1 MNRIQWK
8 ELFEAAGMLA
18 IVASLIFVGLQV
30 RQDQVIARSQLFS
43 DGVASV
49 DSFHQALMEPEFAK
63 TYATMLDRPE
73 ELSVEEMLQI
83 NGLLNQ
89 LKNMMKRECYLVER
103 GLFPECANFILPSLR
118 HFFGSKYAQSWWR
131 VNRTPTRYLPDWID
145 EEIASL
151 ETDRIRRGLD
161 DVKAGL

>member
-1 MNRIQWK
+1 MNRIRGK

-43 DGVASV
+43 DGMERV
-49 DSFHQALMEPEFAK
+49 DSFSQALMDPNFAS
-63 TYATMLDRPE
+63 TYAKMLDRPE
-73 ELSVEEMLQI
+73 DLSVEEMLQI
-83 NGLLNQ
+83 DGLLNQ
-89 LKNMMKRECYLVER
+89 LMNMMIRECYLVRR
-103 GLFPECANFILPSLR
+103 GIYPQCANFISYPLR
-118 HFFGSKYAQSWWR
+118 KFFGSKYAQSWRR
-131 VNRTPTRYLPDWID
+131 VNRSPTSLLPDWID
-145 EEIASL
+145 EEIAGL

>member
-1 MNRIQWK
+1 MNRIRGK

-43 DGVASV
+43 DGMSSI
-49 DSFHQALMEPEFAK
+49 DNFHQALMEPEFAS

-73 ELSVEEMLQI
+73 DLSVEEMLQI

-89 LKNMMKRECYLVER
+89 IMNMMIRECYLMER
-103 GLFPECANFILPSLR
+103 GIYPQCANLIRLPLR
-118 HFFGSKYAQSWWR
+118 RFFGSKYAQSWWR
-131 VNRTPTRYLPDWID
+131 VNRVPIRLLPDWID
-145 EEIASL
+145 EEIAAL
-151 ETDRIRRGLD
+151 ETDRILRGLD

>member
-18 IVASLIFVGLQV
+18 IVASLTFVGLQV

-43 DGVASV
+43 DGMARV
-49 DSFHQALMEPEFAK
+49 DSFYQALMDPEFAG

-73 ELSVEEMLQI
+73 DLSVEEMLQI

-89 LKNMMKRECYLVER
+89 LMNMMIRECYLVER
-103 GLFPECANFILPSLR
+103 GIYPQCANFIRAPLR
-118 HFFGSKYAQSWWR
+118 QFFGSKYAQSWWR
-131 VNRTPTRYLPDWID
+131 VNRLPYRLLPDWID
-145 EEIASL
+145 EEIAGL
-151 ETDRIRRGLD
+151 ETDRIWRGLD